1 MRITASR
8 LALLAVL
15 GSTLALSACSDIFG
29 GGDEPTPGSPF
40 TQGLATA
47 YTDLANQ
54 ADALPDEDGGMFS
67 TLTFGLFDS
76 ETPKD
81 MLKRAFTAKAE
92 SAGGGDA
99 PTIEAAPNPA
109 AAPAHDRLVAAL
121 AAGRDKFPEQAARA
135 QSDYDC
141 WVLFGMVPAAAANA
155 ATCKN
160 QLDTSLPNLEVAIRP
175 GAAPMMPTTPAPMTA
190 PVTTAP
196 MTAPVTTAPLTTAPV
211 APLPPP
217 PATSDFTV
225 YFDFDSWTLTA
236 EDLTVLTNVINT
248 ARTGGQS
255 HITVVGHTDTSGS
268 ADYNQK
274 LSVRRAN
281 VVVEALVD
289 MGARRNA
296 IQASGVGE
304 TDLAVKTGDNVKE
317 AKNRRT
323 VVDLKP

>member
-1 MRITASR
+1 MRFTASR
-8 LALLAVL
+8 LALIAVL
-15 GSTLALSACSDIFG
+15 GSAFGLSACSEIFG

-54 ADALPDEDGGMFS
+54 ADALPDEDSGMFS

-81 MLKRAFTAKAE
+81 MLKRAFTAKADLAT
-92 SAGGGDA
+92 AGEEPA
-99 PTIEAAPNPA
+99 IEAAPNPA
-109 AAPAHDRLVAAL
+109 TTPAHDRLAAAL
-121 AAGRDKFPEQAARA
+121 AAGKDKFPEQAARA

-175 GAAPMMPTTPAPMTA
+175 ASAPIMPPPMPVPAPVTMPAPA

-196 MTAPVTTAPLTTAPV
+196 MTAPVQ
-211 APLPPP
+211 P
-217 PATSDFTV
+217 PAPSAPATTTNFTV

-281 VVVEALVD
+281 VAVEALVD
-289 MGARRNA
+289 MGARRAA

-304 TDLAVKTGDNVKE
+304 TDLAVQTGDNVKE

>member
-1 MRITASR
+1 MRFTASR
-8 LALLAVL
+8 LALFAVL
-15 GSTLALSACSDIFG
+15 GSALALSACSDIFG
-29 GGDEPTPGSPF
+29 SGEEAPGTGSPF

-54 ADALPDEDGGMFS
+54 AEALPDEDSGIFS
-67 TLTFGLFDS
+67 TLTLGLFDS
-76 ETPKD
+76 EAPKD
-81 MLKRAFTAKAE
+81 MLKRAFTAKADL
-92 SAGGGDA
+92 ANGGEEPA
-99 PTIEAAPNPA
+99 IEAPPNPA

-121 AAGRDKFPEQAARA
+121 NVGKDKFPEQAARA

-155 ATCKN
+155 ATCKS
-160 QLDTSLPNLEVAIRP
+160 QLDTSLPQLEVAIRP
-175 GAAPMMPTTPAPMTA
+175 ASAPIMPAPAPVIAPPPA

-196 MTAPVTTAPLTTAPV
+196 VAPIAAPVT
-211 APLPPP
+211 PPS
-217 PATSDFTV
+217 PATSNFTV

-236 EDLTVLTNVINT
+236 EDLAVLTNVINT
-248 ARTGGQS
+248 ARSGGQS

-268 ADYNQK
+268 SDYNQK

-289 MGARRNA
+289 MGARRAA

-304 TDLAVKTGDNVKE
+304 TDLAVQTGDNVKE